1 MHPAL
6 LTFDIFGT
14 VLDWRTGLR
23 ESLRRHGAGLSDAD
37 FDRVIDLQAALEAGR
52 FRSYTSIVCVSLVR
66 SLGLPV
72 HTARAIGEEAG
83 TWPLYP
89 DAREAMRRLR
99 ASAPCVATTNSDQ
112 SHGRQIQRGLGFC
125 LDGWICAEE
134 VRCYKPDPEFWRRAA
149 ARRGIRLG
157 PEWWH
162 VSAYG
167 DYDLKTARRL
177 GLTCVFVDRPH
188 ARFGP
193 ADLRVRDLAELAE
206 RIASPTP
213 ATRGGSA
220 R

>member
-1 MHPAL
+1 MRPAL

-14 VLDWRTGLR
+14 VLDWRRGLR

-37 FDRVIDLQAALEAGR
+37 FEHVIDVQAELEAGR
-52 FRSYTSIVCVSLVR
+52 FRSYASIVCVSLVR
-66 SLGLPV
+66 ALGLPV
-72 HTARAIGEEAG
+72 LTARAIGEEAG

-112 SHGRQIQRGLGFC
+112 SHGRQVARGLGFD

-134 VRCYKPDPEFWRRAA
+134 VRCYKPDPEFWRRVAS
-149 ARRGIRLG
+149 RRGIRFG

-167 DYDLKTARRL
+167 DYDLETARRL

-188 ARFGP
+188 ARFGH
-193 ADLRVRDLAELAE
+193 ADLHVRDLAELAG
-206 RIASPTP
+206 RVAGSTLS
-213 ATRGGSA
+213 TRGGSGK
-220 R
+220 